1 MKPRELKTRV
11 WLIFSKKFFYTQRF
25 RHCNLLRWYQTT
37 KLYWH
42 SNHKACLVILSWPNK
57 FTSWSWE
64 SLLKKAICNVLI
76 FPSLFDVS
84 HIHASFPAAI
94 TISYIST
101 INLVDFS
108 CVLFSYNIIK
118 FEKETVFVVEAT
130 LRQQA
135 NYLPVIFAKSA
146 MPLTATYTKCICK
159 QGYLFRT

>member
-1 MKPRELKTRV
+1 M
-11 WLIFSKKFFYTQRF
+11 
-25 RHCNLLRWYQTT
+25 
-37 KLYWH
+37 
-42 SNHKACLVILSWPNK
+42 
-57 FTSWSWE
+57 
-64 SLLKKAICNVLI
+64 LKKAICNVLI
-76 FPSLFDVS
+76 FSLFDVS

-108 CVLFSYNIIK
+108 CVLFSYIIK

-130 LRQQA
+130 LRQKA

-146 MPLTATYTKCICK
+146 MPLTATHTKCICK

>member
-1 MKPRELKTRV
+1 M
-11 WLIFSKKFFYTQRF
+11 
-25 RHCNLLRWYQTT
+25 
-37 KLYWH
+37 
-42 SNHKACLVILSWPNK
+42 
-57 FTSWSWE
+57 
-64 SLLKKAICNVLI
+64 
-76 FPSLFDVS
+76 FDVS

-146 MPLTATYTKCICK
+146 MPLTATYTKCTDVNKATCLELK
-159 QGYLFRT
+159 LDFQYCLKNYYSVNC

>member
-1 MKPRELKTRV
+1 MFSHTLLTQQIYLLELRIFVKKT
-11 WLIFSKKFFYTQRF
+11 
-25 RHCNLLRWYQTT
+25 
-37 KLYWH
+37 
-42 SNHKACLVILSWPNK
+42 
-57 FTSWSWE
+57 
-64 SLLKKAICNVLI
+64 ICNVLI

-146 MPLTATYTKCICK
+146 MPLTATYTKCIC
-159 QGYLFRT
+159 

>member
-1 MKPRELKTRV
+1 M
-11 WLIFSKKFFYTQRF
+11 
-25 RHCNLLRWYQTT
+25 
-37 KLYWH
+37 
-42 SNHKACLVILSWPNK
+42 
-57 FTSWSWE
+57 
-64 SLLKKAICNVLI
+64 LKKAICNVLM

-108 CVLFSYNIIK
+108 CVLFSYIIK

-146 MPLTATYTKCICK
+146 MPLTAAYTKCICK